1 MPGHERL
8 RQPDLLDEVG
18 NAGVGL
24 GETPDD
30 PQPVDVG
37 ERLVDEPELAEIL
50 RLEDGVGDRAADV
63 GPGRTQGQASC
74 EGSFEGRINGGL
86 YQRALILGI
95 DGAAC
100 QGSRGT
106 SGAAPRLIRPA
117 CPALPRR
124 RVPSPA

>member
-37 ERLVDEPELAEIL
+37 ECLVDESELSEIL

-63 GPGRTQGQASC
+63 GPGRTQGQAPRVMGRSTV
-74 EGSFEGRINGGL
+74 GSTPVYLNGR
-86 YQRALILGI
+86 
-95 DGAAC
+95 
-100 QGSRGT
+100 
-106 SGAAPRLIRPA
+106 
-117 CPALPRR
+117 
-124 RVPSPA
+124 